1 MAEEKETE
9 LTPKEEEGESAA
21 PEEVVSEVA
30 PAPEETQPEVVETPS
45 EETKIPVAP
54 EALADENGVVETS
67 EPVVQ
72 ATDGTASID
81 EIEAELTKIKEVDT
95 SGADDLDKVEEER
108 QKLTAY
114 YKKQNRWS
122 ILVIVLVLVF
132 VIGGFVLV
140 IMGSSGDE
148 EEGANW
154 ALEIPGFVLIVLAI
168 VGVILQYIIG
178 RRKVPKAVESYAS
191 MAIDIFNT
199 YNFSNH
205 EYSKV
210 MYDETEK
217 IVASDVLA
225 DRVYYDVMDTK
236 SQAVVRGTYA
246 GAVFR
251 IGNLAVMVK
260 GENKKQNDTAFL
272 GRYITYPNTLKM
284 SDRII
289 LNYKG
294 LKPIDMPTD
303 VFDLVKTEVDENF
316 DVYAPEGVDY
326 TKVLPHKF
334 LEAVSKIAVVD
345 SLLNLN
351 ISVWQG
357 HTAVYLTYVDA
368 YVSIPYNDPLN
379 REYYE
384 KGKADI
390 HQVLAALKII
400 NK

>member
-9 LTPKEEEGESAA
+9 LTPKEEEEATPREAVVQDGDA
-21 PEEVVSEVA
+21 PQEATS
-30 PAPEETQPEVVETPS
+30 QEVVEEATS
-45 EETKIPVAP
+45 EEEKIVVAE
-54 EALADENGVVETS
+54 EALADETGVVETTQSVTQVS
-67 EPVVQ
+67 E
-72 ATDGTASID
+72 GTASID
-81 EIEAELTKIKEVDT
+81 EIEAELSKIKEVDT

-122 ILVIVLVLVF
+122 ILVIILVLVF

-140 IMGSSGDE
+140 IMGTGSED
-148 EEGANW
+148 EGANW

-178 RRKVPKAVESYAS
+178 RRKVPKAVETYAA

-289 LNYKG
+289 LNFKG
-294 LKPIDMPTD
+294 AKPIDMPTD
-303 VFDLVKTEVDENF
+303 IFDLVKTEVSENF

-326 TKVLPHKF
+326 TKVIPHKF
-334 LEAVSKIAVVD
+334 LEAVSKIEVVD

-351 ISVWQG
+351 ISIWQG

-390 HQVLAALKII
+390 HKVLSALKII